1 MKKPKLNHFHWIL
14 ITVAVG
20 IATVTLLIVAI
31 IYKNE
36 IDQSFTDILNN

>member
-1 MKKPKLNHFHWIL
+1 MRKPKLNHFHWLL
-14 ITVAVG
+14 ITVAAG
-20 IATVTLLIVAI
+20 IAAVTLLIVAI